1 MFAVADMSFAGGGG
15 QKARALMKAKLHVHK
30 MKFQHDF
37 VEEMTIFSSIVKWTG
52 YASAVGVLV
61 GSGTAAFL
69 LLLGY
74 TTKNLTRFPLYY
86 LILPLAILATSAL
99 IRWLAPEAEGHGTEK
114 VIEAIHKRMGRIP
127 IAVVPVKLFATV
139 ITIASGGSAGKE
151 GPSAQIGAGLAS
163 LFADFLRVDDT
174 DRRKLVICGISAGF
188 ATVFGTP
195 IAGALFGI
203 EVLVVGQIFSEVLFP
218 SVVAGIIGYN
228 VALALGVQYGITN
241 VCCVVPYLT
250 EWVFLRM
257 ILLGIWCGLASLM
270 LIEILKVSTRV
281 YNHFK
286 LSWVMKA
293 LIGGGLLALIGR
305 FVSLSYLGLGIETIE
320 SGLAGDAL
328 PVGAFLWKSV
338 ATSITLGSGGSG
350 GVVTPIFFVGTAA
363 GNAFAQ
369 LVDPANIATYSAIG
383 LTALL
388 AGAANTPIAAS
399 VMAMELFGPKIGSVA
414 AIACMTSFLMTGY
427 RSIYPSQLLGAQKS
441 RSLTVPTGSPIGE
454 LDPTHVALRE
464 KSLLGIL
471 MKIISRLK
479 RGTESKDD

>member
-1 MFAVADMSFAGGGG
+1 
-15 QKARALMKAKLHVHK
+15 

-37 VEEMTIFSSIVKWTG
+37 VEEMTIFSSIIKWTG
-52 YASAVGVLV
+52 YASIVGVLV
-61 GSGTAAFL
+61 GAGTSAFL
-69 LLLGY
+69 VLLGFATQKIVQY
-74 TTKNLTRFPLYY
+74 PLYY
-86 LILPLAILATSAL
+86 LILPLSILATSGL
-99 IRWLAPEAEGHGTEK
+99 IVWLAPEAAGHGTEK
-114 VIEAIHKRMGRIP
+114 VIEAIHQRMGRIP
-127 IAVVPVKLFATV
+127 FAVVPVKLFATV
-139 ITIASGGSAGKE
+139 ITIATGGSAGKE

-163 LFADFLRVDDT
+163 AFADFLKVDDT

-228 VALALGVQYGITN
+228 VALALGIKYTIASA
-241 VCCVVPYLT
+241 CCAVVPHLT
-250 EWVFLRM
+250 EWIFVRM
-257 ILLGIWCGLASLM
+257 IMLGIWSGLVSLM
-270 LIEILKVSTRV
+270 LIEILKLSGNIYTRLQW
-281 YNHFK
+281 HWT
-286 LSWVMKA
+286 LKA
-293 LIGGGLLALIGR
+293 LTGGILLAVIGR
-305 FVSLSYLGLGIETIE
+305 FISTDYLGLGVPTIE
-320 SGLAGDAL
+320 SGLAGNPL
-328 PVGAFLWKSV
+328 PAGAFFWKSI

-363 GNAFAQ
+363 GNLFAQ
-369 LVDPANIATYSAIG
+369 LFDPVNIATCSAIG

-399 VMAMELFGPKIGSVA
+399 VMAMELFGPQIGSFA
-414 AIACMTSFLMTGY
+414 AIACMVSFLMTGY

-454 LDPTHVALRE
+454 MDPTHVALRE

-471 MKIISRLK
+471 VKIFSRLNK
-479 RGTESKDD
+479 MMGKNDDEKP

>member
-1 MFAVADMSFAGGGG
+1 
-15 QKARALMKAKLHVHK
+15 MKLKL
-30 MKFQHDF
+30 QHDF

-69 LLLGY
+69 LLLDY
-74 TTKNLTRFPLYY
+74 ATKHITQFPLYY
-86 LILPLAILATSAL
+86 LFLPLTIFATSAL

-114 VIEAIHKRMGRIP
+114 VIEAIHKRMGKIP
-127 IAVVPVKLFATV
+127 LAVVPVKLFATV

-163 LFADFLRVDDT
+163 MFADFLRVDGT

-203 EVLVVGQIFSEVLFP
+203 EVLVVGQVFSEVLFP

-228 VALALGVQYGITN
+228 VALALGVQYGITST
-241 VCCVVPYLT
+241 CCVVPHLT
-250 EWVFLRM
+250 EWVFVRM

-270 LIEILKVSTRV
+270 LIEIIKGCSRI
-281 YNHFK
+281 YDHFK
-286 LSWVMKA
+286 LNWVMKA
-293 LIGGGLLALIGR
+293 FVGGGLLVLIGR
-305 FVSLSYLGLGIETIE
+305 FVSLSYLGLGIETVE

-328 PVGAFLWKSV
+328 PAGAFLWKSV
-338 ATSITLGSGGSG
+338 ATSITLASGGSG

-363 GNAFAQ
+363 GNVFAQ

-454 LDPTHVALRE
+454 LPSTHVELRD
-464 KSLLGIL
+464 KSLLGMLVKVIVRINQ
-471 MKIISRLK
+471 KLK
-479 RGTESKDD
+479 KRDDA